1 MIHEKHETD
10 YKVSSIAE
18 REWLEIGPSLIK
30 CLRLP
35 VVRLLISGRA
45 VNGIVPLQEAY
56 SLNNSVQLILPSCM
70 FTLIFFN
77 VPQISGDN
85 QGQIHTINS
94 TWLFL
99 EATGTRNLNGA
110 QAKLLLLVS
119 RQSSA

>member
-45 VNGIVPLQEAY
+45 VNGTVPLQEAY
-56 SLNNSVQLILPSCM
+56 SLNNIVQLVLPSCM
-70 FTLIFFN
+70 FTFNFFRL
-77 VPQISGDN
+77 
-85 QGQIHTINS
+85 QGIIRDKFTP
-94 TWLFL
+94 
-99 EATGTRNLNGA
+99 
-110 QAKLLLLVS
+110 
-119 RQSSA
+119 